1 MVIKSRSRSEGQGQR
16 SNVWLNTY
24 SWVVCLR
31 VPGNLAV
38 PDIASIIVN
47 LSIFRIFI
55 PLNSQ
60 KLANERQT
68 NTKVLQ

>member
-1 MVIKSRSRSEGQGQR
+1 M
-16 SNVWLNTY
+16 WLNTY

-55 PLNSQ
+55 PFNSQ
-60 KLANERQT
+60 KLANEWQT